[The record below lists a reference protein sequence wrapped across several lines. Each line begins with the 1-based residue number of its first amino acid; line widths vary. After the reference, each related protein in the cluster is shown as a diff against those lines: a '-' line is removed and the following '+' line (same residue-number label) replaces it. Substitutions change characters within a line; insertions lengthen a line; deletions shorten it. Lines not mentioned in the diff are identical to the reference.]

1 MRIRH
6 PLCSLWF
13 LVFFIFGC
21 SSSGTNRAADDPSS
35 GIVNFI
41 DTKSGVRLRYPG
53 DWQEKHV
60 LFQPKNVI
68 LLLQPPERG
77 GLGKLPQTV
86 SVVAQDAT
94 KVVGPSDL
102 PAMEQRL
109 IEKAKKE
116 IGDFKLVESADT
128 TVASERAR
136 RVIYSGTKLGVR
148 LEVMNVITT
157 HAGRGYAVAYMAD
170 PAMFDE
176 GRPAVDKVVESIEF
190 AP

>member
-6 PLCSLWF
+6 PLCPLWF
-13 LVFFIFGC
+13 IVLINFGC
-21 SSSGTNRAADDPSS
+21 SSSGTNRAADDASA
-35 GIVNFI
+35 GVVNFA
-41 DTKSGVRLRYPG
+41 DTKSGLRLRYPG
-53 DWQEKHV
+53 DWREKHV

-68 LLLQPPERG
+68 VLLQPLEHG

-109 IEKAKKE
+109 IEKATKE
-116 IGDFKLVESADT
+116 IGDFKLVETADT
-128 TVASERAR
+128 TVAGERRPAGNLF
-136 RVIYSGTKLGVR
+136 GTKLGVR

-190 AP
+190 SQ